1 MLRCGFANMTVHSP
15 EIEDKVQSVYRA
27 FEEVRK
33 MPSHARA
40 KILFEISKEIEKEAE
55 TFARLICKEVFKPI
69 KDARR
74 EVARAVFTFR
84 WASEEAKRIKW
95 ETFPIDS
102 DVSGEGRIA
111 VVRSVPKGPCIF
123 ITPFNFPLNLVAHKV
138 APAMAIGTSFL
149 LKPASTAV
157 QTAIKLRGIAI
168 KSGWPENAFQI
179 AVCSGDRATAL
190 VEDERFKVFSFTGSE
205 QIGWNLQKKAGKKHI
220 GLELGG
226 NAAVAVLEDADIEW
240 AASRCAWG
248 GFYYS
253 GQVCISVQ
261 RIYIHENI
269 YEKFKK
275 IFLEKVQLLK
285 IGEPFEED
293 TDIGPLITE
302 NDAIRVESWIK
313 KAVEMGGKIL
323 TGGNRN
329 GSIIEPTVIE
339 DAPHDSELYCEEAFA
354 PVVVIESF
362 SGWKEV
368 VQKINDSRFGL
379 QAGIFTN
386 NLSNVMDS
394 FDEIETGGVIINDVP
409 TFRFDPMPYGGVK
422 NSGIGREGIA
432 YAMKEYSE
440 LRTIIL
446 KQR

>member
-1 MLRCGFANMTVHSP
+1 MITHLP
-15 EIEDKVQSVYRA
+15 EIEGKVQSVCLA
-27 FEEVRK
+27 FDKVRK
-33 MPSHARA
+33 IPAHARA
-40 KILFEISKEIEKEAE
+40 KILFEISKEIEKESE
-55 TFARLICKEVFKPI
+55 PLARLICKEVFKPI
-69 KDARR
+69 KDARK
-74 EVARAVFTFR
+74 EVSRAIFTFR
-84 WASEEAKRIKW
+84 WAGEEAKRIKW
-95 ETFPIDS
+95 ESFPLDS
-102 DVSGEGRIA
+102 DPSCEGRIA

-123 ITPFNFPLNLVAHKV
+123 ITPFNFPLNLVAHKI
-138 APAMAIGTSFL
+138 APAIAIGASFL

-157 QTAIKLRGIAI
+157 QTASKLREIAI
-168 KSGWPENAFQI
+168 SSGWPEDAFQI

-205 QIGWNLQKKAGKKHI
+205 QVGWMLQKKAGKKHV

-226 NAAVAVLEDADIEW
+226 NAAVAVLEDADIEF

-261 RIYIHENI
+261 RIYVHKNI

-275 IFLEKVQLLK
+275 VFLDKVRSLK
-285 IGEPFEED
+285 TGNPYDEN
-293 TDIGPLITE
+293 TDVGPLITE
-302 NDAIRVESWIK
+302 NDAVKVQAWIK

-323 TGGNRN
+323 IGASRN
-329 GSIIEPTVIE
+329 GSIVDPTVIE
-339 DAPHDSELYCEEAFA
+339 NAPRDSEICREEAFA
-354 PVVVIESF
+354 PVVVLGSF
-362 SGWKEV
+362 SDWKEA

-394 FDEIETGGVIINDVP
+394 FDEIDTGGVIINDVP

-422 NSGIGREGIA
+422 NSGMGREGIS
-432 YAMKEYSE
+432 YAMREYSE

-446 KQR
+446 KKQN

>member
-1 MLRCGFANMTVHSP
+1 MTIHSP
-15 EIEDKVQSVYRA
+15 EIETKVRLVCAAFDK
-27 FEEVRK
+27 VRK
-33 MPSHARA
+33 MPAHARS
-40 KILFEISKEIEKEAE
+40 KILFEISREIEKEAE
-55 TFARLICKEVFKPI
+55 SFAKLICEEVFKPI
-69 KDARR
+69 KDARK
-74 EVARAVFTFR
+74 EVARAIFTFR

-102 DVSGEGRIA
+102 DLSGEGRIA
-111 VVRSVPKGPCIF
+111 IVKAVPKGPCIF
-123 ITPFNFPLNLVAHKV
+123 ITPFNFPLNLVAHKI

-157 QTAIKLRGIAI
+157 KTANKLRNIVI
-168 KSGWPENAFQI
+168 KSGWPEDAFQI
-179 AVCSGDRATAL
+179 AICRGSKAEFL

-205 QIGWNLQKKAGKKHI
+205 QVGWMLQKKAGRKHV

-226 NAAVAVLEDADIEW
+226 NAAVAILEDADIKF
-240 AASRCAWG
+240 AASKCAWG

-261 RIYIHENI
+261 RIYVHENI

-275 IFLEKVQLLK
+275 IFLEKVRSLK
-285 IGEPFEED
+285 IGNPFDEE
-293 TDIGPLITE
+293 TDIGPLITS
-302 NDAIRVESWIK
+302 NDAVKVQAWIK
-313 KAVEMGGKIL
+313 EAVEMGGKIL
-323 TGGNRN
+323 MGGNRK
-329 GSIIEPTVIE
+329 GSIIEPTVVE
-339 DAPHDSELYCEEAFA
+339 NVSHNSKLYCEEAFA
-354 PVVVIESF
+354 PVVVLESF
-362 SGWKEV
+362 SDWKEA

-386 NLSNVMDS
+386 NLSIVMDS
-394 FDEIETGGVIINDVP
+394 FDGIETGGIIINDVP

-422 NSGIGREGIA
+422 NSGMGREGIS

-446 KQR
+446 KKGES